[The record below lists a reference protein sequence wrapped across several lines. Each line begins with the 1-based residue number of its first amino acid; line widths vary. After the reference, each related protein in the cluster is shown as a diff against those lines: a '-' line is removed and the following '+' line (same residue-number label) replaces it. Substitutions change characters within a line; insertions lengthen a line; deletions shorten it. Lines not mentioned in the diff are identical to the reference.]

1 MVNGLVCANY
11 SRMNALNVLLIED
24 ETADQLLEKILVA
37 KGYLVANTATS
48 ITDIQSLVENST
60 DIVIFNIDS
69 PKKYF
74 QDIHCLS
81 QKQSLPIIIFASD
94 DTADTI
100 KQFIKSGVSAY
111 VVNNGEP
118 NRIDSIINIAIA
130 RFNEQQRLKN
140 ELEKTKSRLEER
152 KLVDRAKGI
161 LIKTRG
167 FTEDDAY
174 HTLRK
179 LAMDRTIAIGE
190 MAKNVIAM
198 AERPPALA
206 EARAWL
212 LDQPPPPMLYL
223 SNCRVIMIFF

>member
-48 ITDIQSLVENST
+48 KTDIQSLVENST

-100 KQFIKSGVSAY
+100 NQIIKSGVSAY

-179 LAMDRTIAIGE
+179 LAMDRNIAIGE

-198 AERPPALA
+198 AE
-206 EARAWL
+206 L
-212 LDQPPPPMLYL
+212 LK
-223 SNCRVIMIFF
+223 

>member
-100 KQFIKSGVSAY
+100 NQIIKSGVSAY
-111 VVNNGEP
+111 VVNSGEP

-179 LAMDRTIAIGE
+179 LAMDRNIAIGE

-198 AERPPALA
+198 AE
-206 EARAWL
+206 L
-212 LDQPPPPMLYL
+212 LK
-223 SNCRVIMIFF
+223 